1 MRIGFVRK
9 RSQNQWGGDLAAVR
23 ALSEGLTALGH
34 AVEIASAAADL
45 KACDFVL
52 LANASSHLQ
61 QDCAPLLAN
70 GRPYGI
76 IGFHENRARQYS
88 HCCSFVHCAMENPER
103 LIENPEIVELF
114 AYEAPTSEPEAVDVL
129 QKAQVCIATSPTE
142 ARWIQEDF
150 PGCRTAVLY
159 LNPSAMGGAPSSSF
173 LDWTG
178 LKKGEYVLQV
188 GRIEMRK
195 NQLAS
200 LLAMREE
207 KMPLVFIATRSF
219 NPAYE
224 KMFFE
229 AVVKWRSAP
238 TWVISQTHADQEK
251 GSLRILGMP
260 HEEMLSNEML
270 QSAYA
275 HAGLHLHPAFCELPG
290 LTYLEAAK
298 LGIPTVASEWATI
311 RDYFIDSA
319 TGQYTLDERIAYALP
334 YHIPAI
340 WEHIQRQWGKTFD
353 PQISHPALERTPR
366 DVAAALIEI
375 LEKTCALEL

>member
-1 MRIGFVRK
+1 MRVGFVRK
-9 RSQNQWGGDLAAVR
+9 RAQGQWGGDLAAVR
-23 ALSEGLTALGH
+23 SLRAGLKELGH
-34 AVEIASAAADL
+34 AVEIASASTDL
-45 KACDFVL
+45 TECDFIL
-52 LANASSHLQ
+52 LANASHDLRE
-61 QDCAPLLAN
+61 DCAHLLAS
-70 GRPYGI
+70 GI
-76 IGFHENRARQYS
+76 PFGVIGFHENLERQYS

-103 LIENPEIVELF
+103 LIENPEMVELF
-114 AYEAPTSEPEAVDVL
+114 GYTPPARAVGVMDFL

-150 PGCRTAVLY
+150 PECRTEVLY
-159 LNPSAMGGAPSSSF
+159 LNPRITECASSSSF

-207 KMPLVFIATRSF
+207 QMPLVFIATQSF
-219 NPAYE
+219 NAAYE

-229 AVVKWRSAP
+229 AVVQWRRAP
-238 TWVISQTHADQEK
+238 TWVISQTHANQER
-251 GSLRILGMP
+251 GCLRILGMP
-260 HEEMLSNEML
+260 NAEMLTSEML
-270 QSAYA
+270 LSAYA

-311 RDYFIDSA
+311 KDYFIDPA
-319 TGQYTLDERIAYALP
+319 TGQYTLDDRIAYALP

-340 WEHIQRQWGKTFD
+340 REQIHLQWSKTFD
-353 PQISHPALERTPR
+353 PKVSHPALDRTSR

-375 LEKTCALEL
+375 LEKT